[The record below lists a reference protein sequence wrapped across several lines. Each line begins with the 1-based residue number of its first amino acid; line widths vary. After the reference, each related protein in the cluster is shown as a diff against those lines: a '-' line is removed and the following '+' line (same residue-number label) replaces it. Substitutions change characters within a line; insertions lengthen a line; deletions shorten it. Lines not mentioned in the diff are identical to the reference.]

1 MKTPVSK
8 WYRACALIALITA
21 VGCSD
26 NPTAPGIE
34 PEIVNNTDAFSY
46 QIRDID
52 NATGSWDYTWQNT
65 GTLAKITHATNAGAT
80 GTATLTVR
88 DADGTQ
94 VYSGSLVSSGEPITS
109 PAGTPGAW
117 TITVAY
123 TNYSNAQVNFGL
135 STQ

>member
-1 MKTPVSK
+1 MKTSLSM
-8 WYRACALIALITA
+8 WSRAFALIALMTA

-46 QIRDID
+46 QIRDIE
-52 NATGSWDYTWQNT
+52 NVTGSWDYTWQNT

-80 GTATLTVR
+80 GTAIVTVQ

-94 VYSGSLVSSGEPITS
+94 VYSGALVSSGEPITS